1 MTLIRVH
8 ELTIM
13 HISERKVFWEVLKS
27 SSHSLSHNI
36 SQHRIKSVCGGMGVA
51 RKSITFGNRDS
62 INLNENLR
70 NRVA

>member
-1 MTLIRVH
+1 MTLIRVY

-27 SSHSLSHNI
+27 SSHNLSHNI

-51 RKSITFGNRDS
+51 RKAITFGTWGLD
-62 INLNENLR
+62 
-70 NRVA
+70 